1 MICKSSNVF
10 LWGSWCFYDVR
21 LKYRHLRDVDDDVAR
36 RVNDQ
41 EQMIEMSQVMRPIG
55 PDLDCAIY
63 EHLGKIFTYLAFK
76 HFWNVIFSHQFFSY
90 RILRDMINDGK
101 YPH

>member
-41 EQMIEMSQVMRPIG
+41 EQMIEMSQVVRPLG

-63 EHLGKIFTYLAFK
+63 EHLGKKLLSVEVD
-76 HFWNVIFSHQFFSY
+76 FWLKRSVAA
-90 RILRDMINDGK
+90 
-101 YPH
+101 